1 MAPED
6 MAPGNDPAMTSPA
19 PSTPLVALDAIA
31 IDTETTGLD
40 VRVARLVQFGA
51 IRIRGE
57 VVQKSERMSALVN
70 PGVAIPAQASRVHG
84 IFAEHLAGADDF
96 ATLAPVMETFLG
108 SAILI
113 GHTIGY
119 DIAILRREYELAGR
133 TWTEPRTIDIRILA
147 RLTSAAG
154 PHDDLESICGALGIE
169 ITGRHSAIGDAVAA
183 AEAFVALIP
192 QLRARGIRTLAELE
206 AAARARAEQD
216 ARTHGGLMA
225 PEVPPAA
232 DPARTLV
239 KVDSFPYRHRVR
251 DVMSTPPVIAP
262 GTTSLQDAMTLLL
275 QKRVSSAIVSS
286 PERGLGI
293 ITERDVLRAVA
304 TGGPA
309 ALSGPIDEI
318 ATRPLH
324 TIEQDAFV
332 YRAIGRMDRLS
343 IRHLVVVDRQGAVVG
358 ALTTRNLL
366 RHRATTAMVLG
377 DQIDSAHDVPALAQA
392 WAQLPRMA
400 RMLLDEG
407 VDARLVSSVISSE
420 ICAVARW
427 AALMAERRLADAGRG
442 GPPNAYALMVLGSAG
457 RGESLLAADQD
468 HAIVYAEGAPDG
480 PEDQWFAALGEEVS
494 NILDAVGIPFCK
506 GGVMSKNAGWRM
518 SRARWLET
526 INRWVQRQR
535 PEDLLNVD
543 IFFDAVP
550 VHGALRLAED
560 LFDQA
565 YEAGRRT
572 PSFIKLLSENARG
585 ARVPLTLFR
594 KLRTDSNGRID
605 LKMHGLFPLVA
616 GARVLAIKH
625 GIRARAT
632 PERLEALIASGHIG
646 ESQGADLIDG
656 HRTILTAM
664 LTQQLTDGERGIPLS
679 SRVAPDRLDDRTR
692 AALTRAVT
700 TVATMTDLVSEGRF

>member
-1 MAPED
+1 
-6 MAPGNDPAMTSPA
+6 MTSPA